1 MGISDEAW
9 GNKYKMASFFFR
21 KQKSDI
27 VKPANDLLQKLRQ
40 TPTLSKVY
48 SSFHTFVNRSLIE
61 FQQEDELAKYLSQM
75 KMMLQGT
82 QGTPVNSEALD
93 TAKAPHQM
101 LKAAQSRFLLLSTP

>member
-1 MGISDEAW
+1 
-9 GNKYKMASFFFR
+9 MASFFFR

-40 TPTLSKVY
+40 TPTPSKVY
-48 SSFHTFVNRSLIE
+48 SSFYTFANRSLIE
-61 FQQEDELAKYLSQM
+61 FQQVEDELAKYLSQM

-93 TAKAPHQM
+93 NAKAPHQM